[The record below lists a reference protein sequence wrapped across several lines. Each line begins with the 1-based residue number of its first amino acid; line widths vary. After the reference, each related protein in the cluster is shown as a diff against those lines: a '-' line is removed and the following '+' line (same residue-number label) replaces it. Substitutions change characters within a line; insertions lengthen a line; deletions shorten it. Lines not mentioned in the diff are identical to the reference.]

1 MKKRRTFTPE
11 AKAEMVLRV
20 LREEEPLSQ
29 IASENGV
36 HPNQLSKWKTQFMKN
51 AQVVFQNE
59 QKPINQ
65 LNAKHEKQV
74 NRLYTEIGK
83 LSAQLSWLKKKMWWK
98 I

>member
-11 AKAEMVLRV
+11 AKSEMVLRV

-59 QKPINQ
+59 QKP
-65 LNAKHEKQV
+65 L
-74 NRLYTEIGK
+74 NRLKADYEKKIESLYT
-83 LSAQLSWLKKKMWWK
+83 
-98 I
+98 